1 MNPVEQNLRELLEL
15 AVGEPPRRLTVE
27 RVRGRAIRRRVM
39 QAGIATLAAVLLA
52 GVGASLASGVTHTG
66 APPVESGRHHSGPP
80 PYYISQVQGNA
91 VRATA
96 TGRQTAVIGNPR
108 PGARCGGGN
117 VGFAAAD
124 HQTFF
129 MTCFIERREPGTASV
144 ETLIY
149 RFRITGSGH
158 ITRFSLVKGGVLPG
172 VLAFN
177 IAAAPDGSEVAAE
190 VLSPGPSGRLPTNTV
205 PAGIYVI
212 NTATGAKAFWHTG
225 PYIPGALQYA
235 GAQDISFTRT
245 GGELVVL
252 QARCHRNHS
261 LAECNGNADTQARA
275 YSPADRGGSLEA
287 GKILLNESALK
298 PDGTRLSDAFIS
310 PDGSALTSLLMMCP
324 RHGTCTL
331 SVVRISVATGR
342 TVRVLYRVHTGA
354 AYQGVF
360 ERFFSSNPSGR
371 YLILDAG
378 AGKARVNGW
387 IDHGKLVP
395 LTPPDGNAPIYET
408 W

>member
-1 MNPVEQNLRELLEL
+1 MNLMEQNLRELLEL
-15 AVGEPPRRLTVE
+15 AVGEPPRQLTAE
-27 RVRGRAIRRRVM
+27 TVRGRAIRRRVV

-52 GVGASLASGVTHTG
+52 GVGASLASGVIRTG
-66 APPVESGRHHSGPP
+66 APPAETGRHHAGPP
-80 PYYISQVQGNA
+80 RYYIIQENDNA

-108 PGARCGGGN
+108 PGMRCGGGN

-129 MTCFIERREPGTASV
+129 MTCFIGRKKAGTTSV

-149 RFRITGSGH
+149 RFSVTGSGH
-158 ITRFSLVKGGVLPG
+158 ITRLSLVKGGVLPG
-172 VLAFN
+172 VLAVN

-190 VLSPGPSGRLPTNTV
+190 VLRSGPSGGLPTNAV
-205 PAGIYVI
+205 PAGIFVI
-212 NTATGAKAFWHTG
+212 NTETGAKAFWHTG
-225 PYIPGALQYA
+225 PYVPGALQYA
-235 GAQDISFTRT
+235 DAQDMSFTRN

-261 LAECNGNADTQARA
+261 LAECNGNADMQARA
-275 YSPADRGGSLEA
+275 YKPADRGGSLEG
-287 GKILLNESALK
+287 GKILLNQSALK
-298 PDGTRLSDAFIS
+298 PHGTRLSDAFIS
-310 PDGSALTSLLMMCP
+310 PDGSALMSLLMMCP

-342 TVRVLYRVHTGA
+342 TVRVLYRVHTGTA
-354 AYQGVF
+354 FQGVF
-360 ERFFSSNPSGR
+360 ERFFSSDPSGR

-378 AGKARVNGW
+378 AGSARVNGW
-387 IDHGKLVP
+387 INHGKLVP